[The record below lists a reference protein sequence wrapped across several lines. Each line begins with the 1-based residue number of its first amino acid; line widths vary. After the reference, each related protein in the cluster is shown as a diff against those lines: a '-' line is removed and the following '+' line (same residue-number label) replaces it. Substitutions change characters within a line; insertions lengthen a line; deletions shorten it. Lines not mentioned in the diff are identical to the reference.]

1 MNYEESIEKYSDMML
16 RVAFQIVKNQHDA
29 QDVCQEVFVK
39 LLKSKKE
46 FETDEYEKAWLIRVT
61 MNTAKDYVKS
71 FWYRNRAELSEEIAV
86 YDNEH
91 LYVVE
96 EIMRLPVKYWT
107 PIYLYYYEGYSVREI
122 AKILQR
128 SENTVLTWLSR
139 GRKKLQDGLM
149 GGFADE

>member
-96 EIMRLPVKYWT
+96 EIMRLPVKIQDT
-107 PIYLYYYEGYSVREI
+107 NIS
-122 AKILQR
+122 IL
-128 SENTVLTWLSR
+128 L
-139 GRKKLQDGLM
+139 
-149 GGFADE
+149 

>member
-96 EIMRLPVKYWT
+96 EIMRLPVKYRT

-139 GRKKLQDGLM
+139 GRKKLQGGLM